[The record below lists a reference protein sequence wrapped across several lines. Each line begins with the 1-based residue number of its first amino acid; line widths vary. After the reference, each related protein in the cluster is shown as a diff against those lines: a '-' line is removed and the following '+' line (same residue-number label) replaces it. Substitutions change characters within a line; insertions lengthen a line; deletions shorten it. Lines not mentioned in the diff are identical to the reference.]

1 MAQASILVVEDETD
15 IRELI
20 IYNLRKDGYVVQCAA
35 TGEEALRAAEKAAP
49 DLMLLDL
56 MLPGVD
62 GFEVCRQLKRNARTA
77 DIPIIMLTAKGE
89 DADIVTGLELGAE
102 DYVTKPFRPQVLLA
116 RIRNVLRRK
125 RTAPVPPNAEQ
136 IQIHDL
142 RIDMKRIEAFLSGAL
157 LVLTHT
163 EFRILELLASN
174 PGRVFTRDQIVDLVH
189 GEDYPVTPRSVD
201 VQIVSLRKKLQP
213 ENYIETVRSVG
224 YRFKE

>member
-1 MAQASILVVEDETD
+1 MAQATILVVEDETD

>member
-1 MAQASILVVEDETD
+1 MAQATILVVEDETD

-20 IYNLRKDGYVVQCAA
+20 IYNLRKDGYAVQCAG